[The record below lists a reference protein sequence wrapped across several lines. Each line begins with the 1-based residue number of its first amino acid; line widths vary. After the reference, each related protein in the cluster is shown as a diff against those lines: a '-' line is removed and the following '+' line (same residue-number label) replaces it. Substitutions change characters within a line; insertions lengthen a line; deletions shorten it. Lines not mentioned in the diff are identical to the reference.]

1 MIYFMRPS
9 ASNNHTARSVQR
21 DMKVS
26 MSHWNI
32 YIASGVLDK
41 LEYVRQTVDEI
52 DDESLLEVDEGLAK
66 LSALCNAKSL
76 KSRFHRAGRH
86 AMIVGRLQKDS
97 APVSEKR
104 DKESLRQTFKRAIK
118 RAGMAA
124 FFSSRIGIG
133 SDEAT
138 ATESSLSKEVIFE
151 DDDELLSPSSR
162 ILRQLKASEDSF
174 LTASEKL
181 KAETKKELLMLGL
194 KDPSREPLSD
204 FDIGEFGASA
214 QMPQKKKGTA
224 SITASHVLDESG
236 LPSMSVQAL
245 SKDGGKGARSTM
257 DRAALAAKKHMVRAL
272 MLEMHLRELRGQG
285 PLPTL
290 GQEGSSSV
298 PTSFMA
304 ISPSMHG
311 TSPTNRIKTMPAMMV
326 HESTSEASSH
336 GEKKGT
342 NPVASL
348 PPGRFRARAA
358 NTPQSPKGEASPF
371 SPATSPHTTFMSP
384 STPSSPLFRMPSMP
398 TSVAPVAPLKGGRPR
413 RQEGGGERGQ
423 RSPQSK
429 KHSNSTV
436 DDMTPEEEELFD
448 MQSVQSPRRPQ
459 RVAASEASSSTSE
472 SIRSAMG
479 LPSLVLTSVVRN
491 RVAKGSPQR
500 GHNPGSG
507 SERFWKAMV
516 PKVKVLEDTGG
527 KEGFPGFRYKHNS
540 EKDIAFAFPIP
551 VFACFQQR

>member
-1 MIYFMRPS
+1 MIYFLRPS
-9 ASNNHTARSVQR
+9 ASNNHPARSVQR

-76 KSRFHRAGRH
+76 KSKFHRAGRH

-162 ILRQLKASEDSF
+162 ILHQLKASEDSF

-181 KAETKKELLMLGL
+181 KAQTKKELLMLGL

-290 GQEGSSSV
+290 GQDGSSSV

-398 TSVAPVAPLKGGRPR
+398 TSVAPVSPLKGGHNPR

-423 RSPQSK
+423 RSPRKKSK
-429 KHSNSTV
+429 KHTNSTV
-436 DDMTPEEEELFD
+436 DDMTHMTPQEEELFD
-448 MQSVQSPRRPQ
+448 VQSPRRPQ

-491 RVAKGSPQR
+491 RVAARNVDTTRAPEVK
-500 GHNPGSG
+500 G
-507 SERFWKAMV
+507 SERQW
-516 PKVKVLEDTGG
+516 
-527 KEGFPGFRYKHNS
+527 FRK
-540 EKDIAFAFPIP
+540 
-551 VFACFQQR
+551 